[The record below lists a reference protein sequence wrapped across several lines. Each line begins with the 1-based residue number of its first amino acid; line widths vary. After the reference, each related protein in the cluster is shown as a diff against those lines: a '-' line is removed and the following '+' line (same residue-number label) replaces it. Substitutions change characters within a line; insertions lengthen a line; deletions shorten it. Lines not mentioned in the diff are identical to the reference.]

1 MNTNPYYEYLNFAPQ
16 NHFGREFELLTLLRG
31 VSLNEPLPY
40 EVHSFPEMGKSSL
53 LQYLFYLLDIEKTIA
68 PIKSEWLS
76 HLHEPFKGDNYHFLF
91 PIYIDFENLRSDLHP
106 FIYLYEGFH
115 NAYSTYRSK
124 KQIISGDNL
133 PDIHQNVTET
143 NPNQLID
150 QLESEINVLVNLR
163 IRPVFLLDDFD
174 IAFEKPR
181 MTREQ
186 TTRLSPLRDRVAFV
200 LATTRRLAKVNPDAA
215 GSPFYQSL
223 MPITLGNL
231 PDSEAS
237 EVIRNFLKKMNMPYS
252 KEIIDY
258 IITLTGGHPYLLIL
272 TSIAMWDVNS
282 SLKLRSGVTTSSPE
296 AYRYILQGRLK
307 DDFLRS
313 FRIYWELLDDTEQ
326 SALKAFVDKEGTSI
340 DKEMLSKLSPLYPKG
355 LVRLG
360 EKTGN
365 YIFFTP
371 LFRDFVK
378 ILCVLTKKRG

>member
-1 MNTNPYYEYLNFAPQ
+1 
-16 NHFGREFELLTLLRG
+16 
-31 VSLNEPLPY
+31 
-40 EVHSFPEMGKSSL
+40 
-53 LQYLFYLLDIEKTIA
+53 
-68 PIKSEWLS
+68 
-76 HLHEPFKGDNYHFLF
+76 
-91 PIYIDFENLRSDLHP
+91 
-106 FIYLYEGFH
+106 
-115 NAYSTYRSK
+115 
-124 KQIISGDNL
+124 
-133 PDIHQNVTET
+133 
-143 NPNQLID
+143 
-150 QLESEINVLVNLR
+150 
-163 IRPVFLLDDFD
+163 
-174 IAFEKPR
+174 

-371 LFRDFVK
+371 LFRDFVNSLRFDEKERINNQEPEFTKLEKRLFEYLKLNAGRGCTYEELWTNVWNEPIDRGDQSK
-378 ILCVLTKKRG
+378 IHHRVQESISRLRRKLATNDIGDIIREREEKGYRFEFKKQN